1 MHARFVSKIVLSRI
15 TKQASCHGLRPAARQ
30 CKNMFYVLCYTTHA
44 TAPAVSDISISFF
57 DEASG
62 DTTTLSVPT
71 GKSVLDVAIE
81 NNLNI
86 EGNCGYCADH

>member
-1 MHARFVSKIVLSRI
+1 MVMIYAI
-15 TKQASCHGLRPAARQ
+15 TDISV
-30 CKNMFYVLCYTTHA
+30 FSV
-44 TAPAVSDISISFF
+44 VSDISISFF

-86 EGNCGYCADH
+86 EGSCL